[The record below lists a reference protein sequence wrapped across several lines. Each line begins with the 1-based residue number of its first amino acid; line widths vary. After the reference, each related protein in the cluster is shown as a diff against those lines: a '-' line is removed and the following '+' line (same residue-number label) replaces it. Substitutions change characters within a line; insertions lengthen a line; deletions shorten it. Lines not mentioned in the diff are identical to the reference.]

1 MRINPDP
8 APCARPTP
16 SFEQAI
22 LTQATDAASVTSP
35 ASELLEGAADEAQ
48 DLLDRVARAMVPPQ
62 GQPCALEVCETSIR
76 GLEQVLRQLRSPAAE
91 IERWLAAL
99 RMARAQMQRRLGE
112 KLISSHAA
120 LDGKRS
126 KHPIWVTYALFG
138 ADGRSDCASLLML
151 GCAEVLAFGDS
162 KKEKR
167 PISSSLPKKL
177 ASLAALGPYN
187 EQQLSLILS
196 AQLSESEELNEGIL
210 YLRRLWTKVLAKYG
224 SGQTPPPATPNERIR
239 AQVLS
244 AALNTSAGHVAGA
257 LDDRMLSHDQYDK
270 WCGLLRTALASQ
282 TLIGALGVL
291 VMRTG
296 LAVDVAATLPL
307 GMDPAPDGYSCLD
320 VSKGIA
326 IIDLGVLA
334 NEASQPLPGAQ
345 PARHQLRIH
354 LPLQL
359 QAFLARRRQENLD
372 AKVLVDLFPGHK
384 TPDTRQRLYPGHDE
398 IEPTW
403 ARLRYSLGVMLRY
416 AGMNK
421 LHAALLSGDFS
432 IVPRSKFHYSMV
444 STQEFHALEQQVHA
458 RLGWGDT
465 VDLLTQDSPG
475 IGCAVVP
482 EREHVRH
489 HDQLLLQAA
498 VALHPAKSINA
509 ASLCAF
515 HNAYTLLVAWR
526 LSVLLA
532 LRETTAIN
540 LDATIDCAI
549 DRWTPV
555 HDKGTRLDRGY
566 QPVPLCDYVVTT
578 IRLYKQHCSAIASRL
593 LHSSPQGTEFSRRC
607 NAVAKSQNTRLLLL
621 ATREQTTEPVAST
634 AFTAYNT
641 AAPANQSH
649 NSSHTGYA
657 LAPDVGRKIM
667 ENELRLHGA
676 RSSDVDAFLRHFT
689 LGQEPASVFDSS
701 VLIESIQ
708 RIRRI
713 QQKVA
718 DSLMGPPAVGLGKGQ
733 LRRKS
738 IKLAYGG
745 GIR

>member
-22 LTQATDAASVTSP
+22 LAQATDAASVTSP

-91 IERWLAAL
+91 IEGWLAAL
-99 RMARAQMQRRLGE
+99 RIARDQMQRRQGD

-359 QAFLARRRQENLD
+359 QACLATRRQENLD
-372 AKVLVDLFPGHK
+372 AKVLADLFPGHK

-416 AGMNK
+416 EGMNK
-421 LHAALLSGDFS
+421 LLAALLSGDFS
-432 IVPRSKFHYSMV
+432 IVPRAKFHYAMV
-444 STQEFHALEQQVHA
+444 STHEFHALEQGVHA

-465 VDLLTQDSPG
+465 VNPPIQYSLG
-475 IGCAVVP
+475 IGCTVVP
-482 EREHVRH
+482 EREHVRQ

-498 VALHPAKSINA
+498 MALHPAKSTNSS
-509 ASLCAF
+509 SLHRF
-515 HNAYTLLVAWR
+515 HNAYTRLVAWR

-532 LRETTAIN
+532 LRETTAIDLN
-540 LDATIDCAI
+540 AGIDCAI
-549 DRWTPV
+549 DRWTPI
-555 HDKGTRLDRGY
+555 HDKSTRLDRGY
-566 QPVPLCDYVVTT
+566 QPVPLCDYLTTT
-578 IRLYKQHCSAIASRL
+578 IRLYKEHCSALASRL
-593 LHSSPQGTEFSRRC
+593 HHTSPEDTALSLRC
-607 NAVAKSQNTRLLLL
+607 SAVARSQNTRLLLL
-621 ATREQTTEPVAST
+621 ATREQTTEPVASS
-634 AFTAYNT
+634 AFTTYN
-641 AAPANQSH
+641 APARSSQSH
-649 NSSHTGYA
+649 NASPYTYA
-657 LAPDVGRKIM
+657 LAPDVGRKVM

-676 RSSDVDAFLRHFT
+676 RSSDIDAFLRHFT
-689 LGQEPASVFDSS
+689 LGQEPASAFDATVLNDS
-701 VLIESIQ
+701 V
-708 RIRRI
+708 RRVRRI

-718 DSLMGPPAVGLGKGQ
+718 DSLLGPPAVGLSKGQ
-733 LRRKS
+733 VRRKS
-738 IKLAYGG
+738 IDLAH
-745 GIR
+745 R

>member
-1 MRINPDP
+1 MPP
-8 APCARPTP
+8 QSHPTP
-16 SFEQAI
+16 TSLLEG
-22 LTQATDAASVTSP
+22 AAAPLIPVHEGDGAGVTSP
-35 ASELLEGAADEAQ
+35 ASELLEGAAHGAQ
-48 DLLDRVARAMVPPQ
+48 DILDRIDRAMAPPQ
-62 GQPCALEVCETSIR
+62 GQPCALEVCETAIL
-76 GLEQVLRQLRSPAAE
+76 GLEQVQRLLNAPAPE
-91 IERWLAAL
+91 IDGWLAAL
-99 RMARAQMQRRLGE
+99 RVARAQIQRRLGD

-126 KHPIWVTYALFG
+126 KYPVWVAYARYN
-138 ADGRSDCASLLML
+138 ADGYDDCATRLML
-151 GCAEVLAFGDS
+151 GCEAALAFGRNT
-162 KKEKR
+162 KEKK
-167 PISSSLPKKL
+167 PISAGLPKKL
-177 ASLAALGPYN
+177 ASLKALGPYN
-187 EQQLSLILS
+187 AQQLSIILS
-196 AQLSESEELNEGIL
+196 AQLSASDELNAGIRH
-210 YLRRLWTKVLAKYG
+210 LRRLWTKVIAKYG
-224 SGQTPPPATPNERIR
+224 CGQAPPPATRNERIR

-244 AALNTSAGHVAGA
+244 AALNTSAGRVAGA
-257 LDDRMLSHDQYDK
+257 LDDRMLSPDQFDK
-270 WCGLLRTALASQ
+270 WSGLLLTALASQ

-296 LAVDVAATLPL
+296 LAVDVAALMPL
-307 GMDPAPDGYSCLD
+307 GKDPAPDGQSCLD

-326 IIDLGVLA
+326 VIDLDVLV

-359 QAFLARRRQENLD
+359 QACLAARLRENPS
-372 AKVLVDLFPGHK
+372 AKALMDLFPGQK
-384 TPDTRQRLYPGHDE
+384 TPETRDRLYPGHDE

-403 ARLRYSLGVMLRY
+403 ARLRYSLGVVLRY
-416 AGMNK
+416 EGMNK

-444 STQEFHALEQQVHA
+444 STHEFHALEQRVHA

-465 VDLLTQDSPG
+465 VDLPTQDSPG

-498 VALHPAKSINA
+498 MALHPAKSINA

-540 LDATIDCAI
+540 LDAGIDCAV
-549 DRWTPV
+549 DHWTPV
-555 HDKGTRLDRGY
+555 RDKGTRLDRGY
-566 QPVPLCDYVVTT
+566 QPVPLCDYVLAT
-578 IRLYKQHCSAIASRL
+578 IRLYKEHCSAIAFRL
-593 LHSSPQGTEFSRRC
+593 HHTSPQGTEFSRRC
-607 NAVAKSQNTRLLLL
+607 SAVAQSQNTRLLLL
-621 ATREQTTEPVAST
+621 ATREQTTEPVGSR

-641 AAPANQSH
+641 AAPAGQSH
-649 NSSHTGYA
+649 HSSHTSYV

-676 RSSDVDAFLRHFT
+676 RSSDIDAFLRHFT
-689 LGQEPASVFDSS
+689 LGQEPASAFDSS
-701 VLIESIQ
+701 VLSESVQ
-708 RIRRI
+708 RVRRI

-718 DSLMGPPAVGLGKGQ
+718 DSLLGPPAVGLSKGQ
-733 LRRKS
+733 VRRKS
-738 IKLAYGG
+738 IELAHG
-745 GIR
+745 